1 MAGWYN
7 SVVEDLGKIVDSI
20 DYYEKQLEEAKYECS
35 IKGSPENCS
44 SPGITEHRFNQ
55 LQEIEAILEHLN
67 IELRK
72 ERSKTFRKYLES
84 YNRTLSSRD
93 AEKFVDSEDSVIN
106 LTHLCNQYS
115 LLRNKY
121 LGIMKGLDTKQWQI
135 GHITRLR
142 TPNGRHCNT
151 INLPIKHLQKG

>member
-1 MAGWYN
+1 MSQWYN
-7 SVVEDLGKIVDSI
+7 RVVNNIAEIPGFINF
-20 DYYEKQLEEAKYECS
+20 YESELEEAKRECNV
-35 IKGSPENCS
+35 KGIVEKNITAL
-44 SPGITEHRFNQ
+44 PGITEHRFNQ

-72 ERSKTFRKYLES
+72 ERSRTFRKYLES
-84 YNRTLSSRD
+84 YNRQLSSRD

-121 LGIMKGLDTKQWQI
+121 LGVMKGLDTKQWQI

-142 TPNGRHCNT
+142 TAGMED
-151 INLPIKHLQKG
+151 IVIG

>member
-1 MAGWYN
+1 MATHYN
-7 SVVEDLGKIVDSI
+7 NIVKDLSNIVPAI
-20 DYYEKQLEEAKYECS
+20 EYYDKELNDARWEVK
-35 IKGSPENCS
+35 IKGSLEKAS
-44 SPGITEHRFNQ
+44 SSLPGLTEFRFNQ

-67 IELRK
+67 IELRR
-72 ERSKTFRKYLES
+72 ERSKVFRKYLEN

-93 AEKFVDSEDSVIN
+93 ADKFVDGEQSVID
-106 LTHLCNQYS
+106 LTHLVNQFS

-142 TPNGRHCNT
+142 TAGMED
-151 INLPIKHLQKG
+151 IVID

>member
-1 MAGWYN
+1 MSTFYN
-7 SVVEDLGKIVDSI
+7 KIVDNLGNI
-20 DYYEKQLEEAKYECS
+20 VPAIEYYELQLEEARYECK
-35 IKGSPENCS
+35 IKGSLEKS
-44 SPGITEHRFNQ
+44 SAALPGLTEYRFNQ

-72 ERSKTFRKYLES
+72 ERSKTFRKYLEN
-84 YNRTLSSRD
+84 YNRQLSSRD
-93 AEKFVDSEDSVIN
+93 AEKFVDGEQSVID
-106 LTHLCNQYS
+106 LTHLTNQFS

-142 TPNGRHCNT
+142 TAGMED
-151 INLPIKHLQKG
+151 IVID

>member
-7 SVVEDLGKIVDSI
+7 SVVEDLGKIVASI
-20 DYYEKQLEEAKYECS
+20 SHYENELQEAKYECS
-35 IKGSPENCS
+35 IKGSLEKS
-44 SPGITEHRFNQ
+44 SAALPGITEHRFNQ

-67 IELRK
+67 IELRN
-72 ERSKTFRKYLES
+72 ERSKTFRKFLES
-84 YNRTLSSRD
+84 YNRQLSSRD
-93 AEKFVDSEDSVIN
+93 AEKFVDSEPSVIN

-142 TPNGRHCNT
+142 TAGMED
-151 INLPIKHLQKG
+151 IVIQ

>member
-7 SVVEDLGKIVDSI
+7 SVVEDLSKIVGSI
-20 DYYEKQLEEAKYECS
+20 DYFDKELQEAKYECG
-35 IKGSPENCS
+35 IKGSLEKLS
-44 SPGITEHRFNQ
+44 ASLPGITEHRFNQ

-67 IELRK
+67 IELRR
-72 ERSKTFRKYLES
+72 ERSKVFRKYFES
-84 YNRTLSSRD
+84 YNRTLTSRD

-106 LTHLCNQYS
+106 LTHLCNQFS
-115 LLRNKY
+115 LLRNRY

-142 TPNGRHCNT
+142 TAGMED
-151 INLPIKHLQKG
+151 IVIS

>member
-1 MAGWYN
+1 MATWYN
-7 SVVEDLGKIVDSI
+7 DVVKDLGSMVDASAS
-20 DYYEKQLEEAKYECS
+20 L
-35 IKGSPENCS
+35 
-44 SPGITEHRFNQ
+44 PGITEFRFNQ

-72 ERSKTFRKYLES
+72 ERSKTFRKFLES
-84 YNRTLSSRD
+84 YNRQLSSRD
-93 AEKFVDSEDSVIN
+93 AEKFVDSEQSVID
-106 LTHLCNQYS
+106 LTHLTNQFG

-142 TPNGRHCNT
+142 TAGMED
-151 INLPIKHLQKG
+151 IVIE

>member
-7 SVVEDLGKIVDSI
+7 SVVEDLSKIVQSI
-20 DYYEKQLEEAKYECS
+20 EHYENELQQAKYECS
-35 IKGSPENCS
+35 IKGSLEKS
-44 SPGITEHRFNQ
+44 SAALPGITEHRFNQ

-84 YNRTLSSRD
+84 YNRQLSSRD
-93 AEKFVDSEDSVIN
+93 AEKFVDSEQSVID
-106 LTHLCNQYS
+106 LTHLTNQFS

-142 TPNGRHCNT
+142 TAGMED
-151 INLPIKHLQKG
+151 IVID

>member
-7 SVVEDLGKIVDSI
+7 SVVSDLGKIVDSI
-20 DYYEKQLEEAKYECS
+20 EYYEKELEEAKYECS
-35 IKGSPENCS
+35 IKGSLEKS
-44 SPGITEHRFNQ
+44 SSALPGITEHRFNQ

-84 YNRTLSSRD
+84 YNRQLSSRD
-93 AEKFVDSEDSVIN
+93 AEKFVDSEDSVID
-106 LTHLCNQYS
+106 LTHLCNQYA
-115 LLRNKY
+115 LLLNKY

-142 TPNGRHCNT
+142 TAGMED
-151 INLPIKHLQKG
+151 IVIG

>member
-1 MAGWYN
+1 MATHFN
-7 SVVEDLGKIVDSI
+7 KIVEDMGNIVDAIS
-20 DYYEKQLEEAKYECS
+20 YFEKELDDAKWECR
-35 IKGSPENCS
+35 IKGRLEKLSAS
-44 SPGITEHRFNQ
+44 LPGLTEYRFNQ

-67 IELRK
+67 IELRR

-106 LTHLCNQYS
+106 LTHLTNQFS

-142 TPNGRHCNT
+142 TAGMED
-151 INLPIKHLQKG
+151 IVID

>member
-1 MAGWYN
+1 MATHYN
-7 SVVEDLGKIVDSI
+7 NIVQDLGNIVPAI
-20 DYYEKQLEEAKYECS
+20 EYYEKELNEARWEVK
-35 IKGSPENCS
+35 IKGSLEKAS
-44 SPGITEHRFNQ
+44 ASLPGLTEFRFNQ

-72 ERSKTFRKYLES
+72 ERSIVFRKYLES

-93 AEKFVDSEDSVIN
+93 ADKFVDGEQSVID
-106 LTHLCNQYS
+106 LTHLTNQFS

-121 LGIMKGLDTKQWQI
+121 LGVMKGLDTKQWQI

-142 TPNGRHCNT
+142 TAG
-151 INLPIKHLQKG
+151 IEDIVIE

>member
-1 MAGWYN
+1 MATHFN
-7 SVVEDLGKIVDSI
+7 KIVEDMGNIVDAIS
-20 DYYEKQLEEAKYECS
+20 YFEKELDDAKWECR
-35 IKGSPENCS
+35 IKGSLEKLS
-44 SPGITEHRFNQ
+44 ASLPGLTEFRFNQ

-67 IELRK
+67 IELRR

-106 LTHLCNQYS
+106 LTHLTNQFS

-135 GHITRLR
+135 GNITRLR
-142 TPNGRHCNT
+142 TAG
-151 INLPIKHLQKG
+151 IEDIVID

>member
-1 MAGWYN
+1 MATHYNNIVKDLGN
-7 SVVEDLGKIVDSI
+7 SVPALE
-20 DYYEKQLEEAKYECS
+20 YYEKELNEARWEVK
-35 IKGSPENCS
+35 IKGSLEKAS
-44 SPGITEHRFNQ
+44 SSLPGLTEFRFNQ

-72 ERSKTFRKYLES
+72 ERSKVFRKYLEN

-93 AEKFVDSEDSVIN
+93 ADKFVDGEQSVID
-106 LTHLCNQYS
+106 LTHLVNQFS

-142 TPNGRHCNT
+142 TAGMED
-151 INLPIKHLQKG
+151 IVID

>member
-35 IKGSPENCS
+35 IKGSLEKS
-44 SPGITEHRFNQ
+44 SAALTGITEHRFNQ

-67 IELRK
+67 IELRN
-72 ERSKTFRKYLES
+72 ERSKTFRKFLES
-84 YNRTLSSRD
+84 YNRQLSSRD
-93 AEKFVDSEDSVIN
+93 AEKFVDSEPSVIN
-106 LTHLCNQYS
+106 QTHLCNQYS

-142 TPNGRHCNT
+142 TAGMED
-151 INLPIKHLQKG
+151 IVIQ

>member
-1 MAGWYN
+1 MVGWYN
-7 SVVEDLGKIVDSI
+7 SVVADLGKIVDSI
-20 DYYEKQLEEAKYECS
+20 EYYEKELEEAKYECS
-35 IKGSPENCS
+35 IKGSLEKS
-44 SPGITEHRFNQ
+44 SAALPGITEHRFNQ

-72 ERSKTFRKYLES
+72 ERSKTFRKFLES
-84 YNRTLSSRD
+84 YNRQLSSRD

-106 LTHLCNQYS
+106 LTHLCNQYA

-142 TPNGRHCNT
+142 TAGMED
-151 INLPIKHLQKG
+151 IVID

>member
-7 SVVEDLGKIVDSI
+7 SVVEDLSKIIDSI
-20 DYYEKQLEEAKYECS
+20 EYYEKELEEAKYECS
-35 IKGSPENCS
+35 IKGSLEKS
-44 SPGITEHRFNQ
+44 SAALPGITEHRFNQ

-72 ERSKTFRKYLES
+72 ERSKTFRKYLEA
-84 YNRTLSSRD
+84 YNRQLSSRD
-93 AEKFVDSEDSVIN
+93 AEKFVDSEDSVIT
-106 LTHLCNQYS
+106 LTHLCNQYA

-142 TPNGRHCNT
+142 TAGMED
-151 INLPIKHLQKG
+151 IVID